1 INKRLGCFDLFRSRC
16 ITTGVMYEILSIVSE
31 FMGVK
36 KM

>member
-1 INKRLGCFDLFRSRC
+1 FRSRC